1 MTNFI
6 WKYSMTVSSAIGT
19 LFDMVSIGKCRTSTI
34 CNFSDV
40 DKIQNV
46 VGHVL
51 AQKEVDILWK

>member
-1 MTNFI
+1 
-6 WKYSMTVSSAIGT
+6 MTVSSAIGT

-51 AQKEVDILWK
+51 AQKEVDIL